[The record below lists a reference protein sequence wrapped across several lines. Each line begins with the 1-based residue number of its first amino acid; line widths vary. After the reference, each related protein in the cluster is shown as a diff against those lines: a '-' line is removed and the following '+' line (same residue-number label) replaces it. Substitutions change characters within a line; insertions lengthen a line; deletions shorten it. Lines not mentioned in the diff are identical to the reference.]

1 MTSPT
6 GRETC
11 VCHIERTPN
20 FMQPR
25 LLLQLAKQPTHG
37 YDLMGILGADADF
50 SPDPGNLYRVLR
62 SIEEEGLVQSNWDTE
77 GVGPARRV
85 YEITDLGLEYLHAW
99 AIIIRK
105 TQKQLEYFLT
115 DYESH
120 FINPVQAK

>member
-1 MTSPT
+1 
-6 GRETC
+6 
-11 VCHIERTPN
+11 
-20 FMQPR
+20 MQPR
-25 LLLQLAKQPTHG
+25 LLMQLAKQPTHG
-37 YDLMGILGADADF
+37 YDLMGILGADADS

-99 AIIIRK
+99 SIIIRK
-105 TQKQLEYFLT
+105 TRQQLDNFLT

-120 FINPVQAK
+120 FINPVQGKL